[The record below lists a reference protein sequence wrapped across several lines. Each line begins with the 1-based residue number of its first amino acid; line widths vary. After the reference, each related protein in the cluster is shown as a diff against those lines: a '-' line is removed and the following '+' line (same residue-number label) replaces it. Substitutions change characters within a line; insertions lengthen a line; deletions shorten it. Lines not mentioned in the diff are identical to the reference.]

1 VKVLISDALAAPGV
15 EFLKDQG
22 LEVDEL
28 LDLSPDELRER
39 IKEYDGLIIRSG
51 TKVTSDI
58 IEAADNLRAIGRA
71 GIGVDNIDVEA
82 ASKRGILVANAP
94 ESNTIAAAEHTV
106 GLMLSAARRISAADS
121 SMRAGE
127 WKRGGFKGVELAY
140 KTLGLIGL
148 GHVGSIVAR
157 IANGFRMRVL
167 AYDPYVSAERM
178 RTMNVYR
185 AESLEE
191 IYEKADFISPHV
203 PSTPQTTGMIG
214 EEAIAKMKP
223 TTYVINA
230 SRGGIID
237 ETALYD
243 ALKEERLAGAALDV
257 FEEEPPEDSPLLK
270 LENFVSTPHL
280 GASTVEAQDRAGRIA
295 AEQVAVAL
303 ESSVPMNAIN
313 APVPEGEGAEFVAN
327 FSRLCEALGML
338 IYRLTER
345 PGERLK
351 IEYQG
356 DIAGYDTRL
365 LDISVQKGLL
375 SPMVNEPLNY
385 VNTPTLAGDRGLKVE
400 TTSTTEGGAYTS
412 LITARLQVDS
422 QENLVSGTLIGPQR
436 QPRIIEILGHE
447 VDIVL
452 EKHMLFIRYDDIP
465 GVIGRVGTI
474 LGENSINIGNM
485 AVGRDDPVS
494 KSIMAL
500 TVDDPVP
507 ETVLDQLLE
516 IPNCTGAYA
525 VDL

>member
-1 VKVLISDALAAPGV
+1 MKVLISDALAAPGV
-15 EFLKDQG
+15 EFLKEQD

-28 LDLSPDELRER
+28 LDLSPDELREK
-39 IKEYDGLIIRSG
+39 IGDYDGLIIRSG
-51 TKVTSDI
+51 TKVTADI

-106 GLMLSAARRISAADS
+106 GLMLAAARRIGAADA

-127 WKRGGFKGVELAY
+127 WKRGGFKGVELAE
-140 KTLGLIGL
+140 KTLGLIGM

-178 RTMNVYR
+178 RTMNVLR
-185 AESLEE
+185 AESPEE
-191 IYEKADFISPHV
+191 IYERADFISLHV

-214 EEAIAKMKP
+214 EGAISKMKP
-223 TTYVINA
+223 DAYIVNA

-237 ETALYD
+237 ETALYN
-243 ALKEERLAGAALDV
+243 ALKEERIAGAALDV

-295 AEQVAVAL
+295 AEQVSAAL
-303 ESSVPMNAIN
+303 EGSVPINAIN
-313 APVPEGEGAEFVAN
+313 APVPEGEGAEFVAS
-327 FSRLCEALGML
+327 FSWLCESLGKL
-338 IYRLTER
+338 LYRLTER

-356 DIAGYDTRL
+356 EVAGYDTRL

-375 SPMVNEPLNY
+375 APMVHEPLNY
-385 VNTPTLAGDRGLKVE
+385 VNTPTLTSDRGLKVD
-400 TTSTTEGGAYTS
+400 TTSTAERGAYTS

-436 QPRIIEILGHE
+436 QPRIIEVLGHE
-447 VDIVL
+447 VDIIL
-452 EKHMLFIRYDDIP
+452 EKHMIFIRYDDMP
-465 GVIGRVGTI
+465 GVIGRVGSI
-474 LGENSINIGNM
+474 LGEQDINIGNM
-485 AVGRDDPVS
+485 AVGRDGPLS
-494 KSIMAL
+494 KAIMAL

-507 ETVLDQLLE
+507 EKVLDRLLE
-516 IPNCTGAYA
+516 LPGCTGAYA